1 MARVFL
7 LLLLG
12 CWSAVGALSDSP
24 SPGFPAPAQVYS
36 SQEQA
41 GGGTAV
47 LAPNAAVQQGAA
59 PLGPA
64 LGRVPQPEGCSAA
77 CRSQPACAWFEYC
90 QAPAGCSHGGE
101 QLAYLGCRLYAPTC
115 NETVQLEPAQG
126 LVAGFPARMPPLT
139 VSGFATVAGQGIAGA
154 DMACS
159 ASLLPGACA
168 LRSIEEA
175 QVVCLAAP
183 ECRAITVFLNGTD
196 GCSGKPLSLL
206 KTEGLAPGNAFVA
219 SGVATLQLPETRD
232 RKSVV

>member
-90 QAPAGCSHGGE
+90 QAPVSGQSSSSGSWPE
-101 QLAYLGCRLYAPTC
+101 SLASTHCLPL
-115 NETVQLEPAQG
+115 
-126 LVAGFPARMPPLT
+126 PPLLGS
-139 VSGFATVAGQGIAGA
+139 VKVAHSHAGSSATASCCTDCCMCA
-154 DMACS
+154 AC
-159 ASLLPGACA
+159 LLLC
-168 LRSIEEA
+168 LL
-175 QVVCLAAP
+175 QV
-183 ECRAITVFLNGTD
+183 
-196 GCSGKPLSLL
+196 
-206 KTEGLAPGNAFVA
+206 
-219 SGVATLQLPETRD
+219 
-232 RKSVV
+232 